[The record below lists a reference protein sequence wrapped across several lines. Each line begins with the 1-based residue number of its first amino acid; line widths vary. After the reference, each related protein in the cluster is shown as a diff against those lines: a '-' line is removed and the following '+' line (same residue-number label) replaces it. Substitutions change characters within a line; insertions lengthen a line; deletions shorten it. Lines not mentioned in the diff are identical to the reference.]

1 MEECFVMLSSRLLL
15 FLNSIE
21 KYNEDSV
28 MILHGTLPCP
38 CSVSQAG
45 SENIIL
51 WVPFLYIY
59 HLCDLSIN
67 NSIKT

>member
-1 MEECFVMLSSRLLL
+1 MEECSVMLSSRLLL

-38 CSVSQAG
+38 HSVSQAG

-51 WVPFLYIY
+51 
-59 HLCDLSIN
+59 
-67 NSIKT
+67 